1 MRTKW
6 AVASQLHLG
15 KPFVVLSLFIALG
28 SPATVRADIELTV
41 TRVGFPSLTGPIV
54 RNGAWTPVVVDL
66 SLLGAREGFD
76 GVLRIAQ
83 SDNDGDAQPVQVRCF
98 QELLA
103 LRRETADDR
112 VPKLFIASECWFPE
126 GSQLVQELLL
136 AKALLPVISAC
147 PLSWA

>member
-1 MRTKW
+1 MRTKR
-6 AVASQLHLG
+6 AVASQLLLG

-66 SLLGAREGFD
+66 SLLGARESFD

-83 SDNDGDAQPVQVRCF
+83 TDNDGDECF
-98 QELLA
+98 DSLA
-103 LRRETADDR
+103 VHLRQNSGGGQSFTVY
-112 VPKLFIASECWFPE
+112 VPSNPIRKGRRSF
-126 GSQLVQELLL
+126 
-136 AKALLPVISAC
+136 
-147 PLSWA
+147 